1 MDRPPRVLLP
11 HRNRPTMRP
20 LPPTVAWNPAFA
32 IGMREIDAQHE
43 ALFERVG
50 RFAAAVQARN
60 PTDGAVV
67 VS

>member
-1 MDRPPRVLLP
+1 
-11 HRNRPTMRP
+11 MRP

>member
-1 MDRPPRVLLP
+1 
-11 HRNRPTMRP
+11 MRP
-20 LPPTVAWNPAFA
+20 LASIVAWNPAFA
-32 IGMREIDAQHE
+32 IGVPEIDAQHE